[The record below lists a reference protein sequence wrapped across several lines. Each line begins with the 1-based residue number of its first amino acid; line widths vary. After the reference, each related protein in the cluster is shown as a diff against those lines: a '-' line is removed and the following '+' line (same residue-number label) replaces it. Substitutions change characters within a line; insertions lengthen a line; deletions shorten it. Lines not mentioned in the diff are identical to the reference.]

1 MLAPGAGG
9 RPKRR
14 LRRDCDCR
22 YEFVDAAPRRIFL
35 DGDRQRRFGLAAEAS
50 AAGGKAAA
58 ADTINRAS
66 APQGSDQLAGN
77 PDFLIFLAFG
87 LLTVAVV
94 AAAWN
99 DDEEPTSP

>member
-1 MLAPGAGG
+1 MIRRAIALA
-9 RPKRR
+9 
-14 LRRDCDCR
+14 
-22 YEFVDAAPRRIFL
+22 VAAMVSLTGPAI
-35 DGDRQRRFGLAAEAS
+35 AAEAS
-50 AAGGKAAA
+50 AAATKAAA

-66 APQGSDQLAGN
+66 APQGSDQLAGD

>member
-1 MLAPGAGG
+1 MIRRAIALA
-9 RPKRR
+9 
-14 LRRDCDCR
+14 
-22 YEFVDAAPRRIFL
+22 AAAMVSLTGPAI
-35 DGDRQRRFGLAAEAS
+35 AAEAS
-50 AAGGKAAA
+50 AAGGKAVA
-58 ADTINRAS
+58 ADAINRAS

-94 AAAWN
+94 ASAWN

>member
-1 MLAPGAGG
+1 MIRRAIALA
-9 RPKRR
+9 
-14 LRRDCDCR
+14 
-22 YEFVDAAPRRIFL
+22 AAAMVSLTGPAI
-35 DGDRQRRFGLAAEAS
+35 AAEAS

-99 DDEEPTSP
+99 DDDEPTSP